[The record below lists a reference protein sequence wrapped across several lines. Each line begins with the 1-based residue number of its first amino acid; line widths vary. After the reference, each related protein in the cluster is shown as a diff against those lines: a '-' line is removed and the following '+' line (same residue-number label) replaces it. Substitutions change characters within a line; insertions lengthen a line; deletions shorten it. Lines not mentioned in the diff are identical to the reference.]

1 MKLETLLFGD
11 YSKRALKKIEP
22 AVQAV
27 EDLADKYKTMSDEEI
42 AAVTPALRA
51 RLENGETLEDIL
63 PDAFAAC
70 REAADRVL
78 GKRPF
83 RVQVVGGIL
92 LHQGRISEMKT
103 GEGKTLVA
111 TMPAYLNALSG
122 KGVHIVTVNDYL
134 AQRDAEEMGRVY
146 GFLGL
151 KTGVILNSMPLAEKQ
166 EQYAADIT
174 YGTNTEFGFDYL
186 RDNIA
191 KDRRQLLQRGH
202 NFCIIDEVD
211 SILIDEARTPLIIS
225 GTGDKTSDIYE
236 RCDACCRRLSPKV
249 IKEHDSKSELDSEN
263 CDYIVDEKHSTAIL
277 TPRGEKKVE
286 DFFGIEN
293 LNDPENADI
302 AHNMNQAIHAHG
314 VKKKDVDY
322 VVIDGEI
329 IIVDPFTGRLMQ
341 GRRYQDGLHQ
351 AIEAK
356 EKVKI
361 KGESRVVATVTIQ
374 NYFRMYK
381 KLSGMTGTALT
392 EENEFREIYGL
403 DVVVVPTNKP
413 MIRQDNHDRIFTD
426 EKCKFA
432 AIIKKVREC
441 NEKGQPVLIGTAS
454 VEKSEALGKLLK
466 AAGIKFNMLNAKDHA
481 REALVIAE
489 AGMPGAVT
497 LATNMAGRGTD
508 ILLGGNPEM
517 MAKSEMRKDGKFT
530 PEQISLSVCNIRT
543 DDPVQKEANERFRA
557 LYDAY
562 KVQMDK
568 AKEQVIAAGGLCII
582 GSERHESR
590 RIDNQLRGRS
600 GRQGDPGEST
610 FYVSLTDDIMRL
622 FGDER
627 MKRFAALGSNI
638 VDEDSDGDLS
648 AYLRILADVIEKAQ
662 KNVESTNFK
671 RRKTVLQYD
680 DILNEQRK
688 EIYGQRMEI
697 ILDGDVSEKIRNMI
711 PSTVEDSVEA
721 AVVDSDSGKGSVID
735 VDALYR
741 KYNGWAVSEG
751 ELDFAVGEDARKVSG
766 QVCKVISDNAL
777 RLYKEREEN
786 DESGLFHPFERY
798 LLLEAIDDLWLDH
811 IDDMEDLESNVM
823 LQSYAQRDPLN
834 VYRITGGQMY
844 ADMIDQIRQRTVR
857 QVLTFRLR
865 QTEAPA
871 SGVRNLNFGRS
882 GAQKQSAAG
891 KLAGAP
897 NAVPAANI
905 GGKPAPMRRDTKT
918 PGPNDPC
925 PCGSGKKYKK
935 CCGAGNTDSA
945 Q

>member
-1 MKLETLLFGD
+1 MKLENLLFGD

-22 AVQAV
+22 AVRAV
-27 EDLADKYKTMSDEEI
+27 DELAGVYASKTDAELAATTEILKKRLADGEALEDL
-42 AAVTPALRA
+42 
-51 RLENGETLEDIL
+51 L
-63 PDAFAAC
+63 PDAFAAV
-70 REAADRVL
+70 RETADRVL

-83 RVQVVGGIL
+83 RVQVMGGIL
-92 LHQGRISEMKT
+92 LHQGRIAEMKT

-122 KGVHIVTVNDYL
+122 DGVHIVTVNDYL
-134 AQRDAEEMGRVY
+134 AQRDAEEMGRIY

-151 KTGVILNSMPLAEKQ
+151 RTGVILNSMMLGEKQ

-191 KDRRQLLQRGH
+191 DDRIQLLQRGH

-225 GTGDKTSDIYE
+225 GTGEKTSDIYE
-236 RCDACCRRLSPKV
+236 RCDACTRRLHAKV
-249 IKEHDSKSELDSEN
+249 IKEMDSKQETDSEN
-263 CDYIVDEKHSTAIL
+263 CDYIVDEKHATAVL

-286 DFFGIEN
+286 QFFGIDN
-293 LNDPENADI
+293 LNDVENAEI

-322 VVIDGEI
+322 VIVDGEVV
-329 IIVDPFTGRLMQ
+329 IVDPFTGRLMQ

-356 EKVKI
+356 EKVNI
-361 KGESRVVATVTIQ
+361 KGENRVVATVTIQ
-374 NYFRMYK
+374 NYFRMYR
-381 KLSGMTGTALT
+381 KLSGMTGTAKT
-392 EENEFREIYGL
+392 EEAEFREIYGL
-403 DVVVVPTNKP
+403 DVVEVPTNKP
-413 MIRQDNHDRIFTD
+413 MIRVDNHDRIFTD
-426 EKCKFA
+426 EKSKFN
-432 AIIKKVREC
+432 AIIKKVKEC
-441 NEKGQPVLIGTAS
+441 NAKGQPVLIGTAS
-454 VEKSEALGKLLK
+454 VEKSEALGKMLR

-517 MAKSEMRKDGKFT
+517 MAKSAMRQDEKFT
-530 PEQISLSVCNIRT
+530 PEQISLSVCNIKT
-543 DDPVQKEANERFRA
+543 DDPAQTEANARFRE
-557 LYDAY
+557 LYDKY
-562 KVQMDK
+562 KKTMDADK
-568 AKEQVIAAGGLCII
+568 QRVIDAGGLCII

-610 FYVSLTDDIMRL
+610 FYVSLQDDIMRL

-627 MKRFAALGSNI
+627 MKRFAALSANMA
-638 VDEDSDGDLS
+638 DEENGGDLS

-671 RRKTVLQYD
+671 RRKNVLQYD
-680 DILNEQRK
+680 DILNQQRRA
-688 EIYGQRMEI
+688 IYSQRNEI
-697 ILDGDVSEKIRNMI
+697 ILEGDVSDKIRNMI

-721 AVVDSDSGKGSVID
+721 AFIPSDTGKGAVLDID
-735 VDALYR
+735 SLYR
-741 KYNGWAVSEG
+741 KYSGWGVSEG
-751 ELDFAVGEDARKVSG
+751 ELDFAEGEEASSVSG
-766 QVCKVISDNAL
+766 EVEKIISENAL
-777 RLYKEREEN
+777 ALYEKRAAE
-786 DESGLFHPFERY
+786 DPDGIFHAFERY
-798 LLLEAIDDLWLDH
+798 ILLETMDSLWLDH
-811 IDDMEDLESNVM
+811 IDDMEDLEQNVM

-834 VYRITGGQMY
+834 VYRVTGGQLY
-844 ADMIDQIRQRTVR
+844 GAMIDEIRQRTVR
-857 QVLTFRLR
+857 LVLTARLPVAVK
-865 QTEAPA
+865 APA
-871 SGVRNLNFGRS
+871 SGVKNLSFGRTGS
-882 GAQKQSAAG
+882 RPAG
-891 KLAGAP
+891 RQAPKMPAP
-897 NAVPAANI
+897 NL
-905 GGKPAPMRRDTKT
+905 GGKPVPVRAEKKV
-918 PGPNDPC
+918 GPNDPC

-935 CCGAGNTDSA
+935 CCGAGTRADS
-945 Q
+945 